1 MDLLNRID
9 ISHLGLF
16 ELAIIIAAVVL
27 AGQLLRYLWKRL
39 RQMKAIY
46 DMARYRAAR
55 DDAYYTASAKPVHPQ
70 GSRHNHIDREKEEE
84 LYKDRTTRVHGM
96 AEPKGFWT
104 KLVMGEKMHIIRE
117 MIKIANSDEHRG
129 YWQDHVE
136 AQRRTEGQDRISDR
150 ER

>member
-1 MDLLNRID
+1 MEIDL
-9 ISHLGLF
+9 SQMSLF
-16 ELAIIIAAVVL
+16 DFAIVIAASVL
-27 AGQLLRYLWKRL
+27 IGQLLRWLWRKC

-70 GSRHNHIDREKEEE
+70 ASRHNHIDREKEEE
-84 LYKDRTTRVHGM
+84 LYKDRDTRVHGM

-117 MIKIANSDEHRG
+117 MIKIANSDEHKG

-136 AQRRTEGQDRISDR
+136 AQRRVDGQGRIGDR